1 MQNLLKQDSPLSVVP
16 FHIPTV
22 PNKMPNYFTNVDPS
36 SIKQNKTKNQESI
49 IRGSELHQL
58 LYDRKEREKI
68 RLQGLSPS
76 DPNYV

>member
-22 PNKMPNYFTNVDPS
+22 PNKMPKYITNVDPS
-36 SIKQNKTKNQESI
+36 SIKQNQTPQDSI